1 MATTLKAKASTRDW
15 DYATLPKLRYT
26 EVALAEE
33 LTFRLSSFNACHV
46 EEDLDNNMYIRIH
59 HPYLQQAEANLYKC
73 NIYEYPPQFV
83 IFKDDLPKWLVDA
96 LAALDKVAMKR
107 IITDA
112 VRRIYES
119 VDPEYFHM
127 NGIYGKVNW
136 TVVTKE
142 VS

>member
-1 MATTLKAKASTRDW
+1 MATVKAKVKDK
-15 DYATLPKLRYT
+15 DYLNAALPTLQYT
-26 EVALAEE
+26 GAAIIDE
-33 LTFRLSSFNACHV
+33 LTFRLSSFNACHL
-46 EEDLDNNMYIRIH
+46 EEDLDGNTFIRIH

-73 NIYEYPPQFV
+73 NIYDHPPQFV
-83 IFKDDLPKWLVDA
+83 IFKADLPKWLMDS
-96 LAALDKVAMKR
+96 LATLDKVTMKR

-119 VDPEYFHM
+119 IDPEYFHT

-136 TVVTKE
+136 TVVTKV